1 MSNSQAQNVDPAE
14 IAKFAAMAEERL
26 RGKRLVNAA
35 IKHLV
40 NGTTSLEE
48 VTRVVGSDVG
58 RVDVGAVLSVDSQP
72 LVGGDDQGTSY
83 HVSDSFHV
91 S

>member
-1 MSNSQAQNVDPAE
+1 MGE
-14 IAKFAAMAEERL
+14 
-26 RGKRLVNAA
+26 
-35 IKHLV
+35 
-40 NGTTSLEE
+40 
-48 VTRVVGSDVG
+48 TRDACGVGVVGSDVG

-72 LVGGDDQGTSY
+72 LVGGEDQGTSY